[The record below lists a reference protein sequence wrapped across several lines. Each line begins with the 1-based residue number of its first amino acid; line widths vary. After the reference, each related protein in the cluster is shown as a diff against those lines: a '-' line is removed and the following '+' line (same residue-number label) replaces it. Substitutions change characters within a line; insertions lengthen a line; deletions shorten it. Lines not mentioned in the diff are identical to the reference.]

1 MKKLGPR
8 EYWPVAQAAKQLG
21 STVEDM
27 VHAAGQRQIQLC
39 INLFQSVEEACC
51 HRVPMPDEG
60 LTEQEKKMGWQ
71 DEPLENQEHQAQT
84 EFWGRTRSCMPTGI
98 YELYYDDARRLELSI
113 AGSIYMKEAVRFD
126 GQDWWIV
133 EFRQVVEV
141 NKEQLVLR
149 HEELQKFM
157 DQKSN
162 GAAGELDKREHT
174 AYLNV
179 IGLLS
184 HILRNRPGKELSEAA
199 LIQSMLTAEMKLR
212 SDPNARPLYGLSERS
227 LQDKLKHA
235 RHSLSMA
242 GVQMPQAKK
251 MEETPRAEL

>member
-21 STVEDM
+21 STVDDM

-51 HRVPMPDEG
+51 HRIPMPDEG
-60 LTEQEKKMGWQ
+60 LNEKEQDMGWQ
-71 DEPLENQEHQAQT
+71 DEPLETQIQQAQT
-84 EFWGRTRSCMPTGI
+84 EFWGRTRCCMPTGV

-113 AGSIYMKEAVRFD
+113 TGSIYMKEAVRFD
-126 GQDWWIV
+126 GKDWWIV
-133 EFRQVVEV
+133 EFRQAVEV
-141 NKEQLVLR
+141 YPEQLVMR

-162 GAAGELDKREHT
+162 GSAGDLDKREHT

-179 IGLLS
+179 IGILS

-199 LIQSMLTAEMKLR
+199 LIQLMLTAEMKLR
-212 SDPNARPLYGLSERS
+212 PDPNARPLYGLSERS

-235 RHSLSMA
+235 RHSMSMA
-242 GVQMPQAKK
+242 GAQLPQTKNTTA
-251 MEETPRAEL
+251 TPSV